1 VKFSFCPWSLVGLFT
16 CFTWLSVQAADYC
29 LRPGK
34 EDGTEASS
42 VVCCTTPAG
51 WQGWK
56 DNPHYWDGVEGFT
69 RTWLQASH
77 ISSVSFR
84 QPNCKGGPQCVFL
97 DLKTTGRDSRG
108 QPDVDAGLR
117 DFLDELEQP
126 QDLSRRDHPCVVVNR
141 FGSFRTENSGVV
153 TIWRIGCPS
162 GRQHLVTLLAQR
174 DVLLTIDLGGP
185 DIKDIVPRI
194 DSLKEL
200 ARSVRITK
208 ANSVSPDIISINVR
222 LPDQAIRGRLL
233 QLTPV
238 GTSADEVCRF
248 LESPRLLRITQ
259 APEWGG
265 ELHWVDDDLWTEIGH
280 YQDPIETGPVPKPTI
295 TTDEA
300 VRAQPQTPPI
310 HPPTTIVKAVWKF
323 DKERKLRDIKVERSI
338 VEFKAK
344 Q

>member
-1 VKFSFCPWSLVGLFT
+1 VNCSFFVTWSLGALLT
-16 CFTWLSVQAADYC
+16 CSTSLSARGAKYC
-29 LRPGK
+29 LRADK
-34 EDGTEASS
+34 EDGTEARS
-42 VVCCTTPAG
+42 VVCCTTPTG

-56 DNPHYWDGVEGFT
+56 DDPHYWDGLNGLSKVKLQGEFTFSVGFVQAGC
-69 RTWLQASH
+69 RRGPECARLKLETWGH
-77 ISSVSFR
+77 DSS
-84 QPNCKGGPQCVFL
+84 
-97 DLKTTGRDSRG
+97 GR
-108 QPDVDAGLR
+108 PDVKAGLR
-117 DFLDELEQP
+117 DFLKEIEQRVQSKP
-126 QDLSRRDHPCVVVNR
+126 SVSQ
-141 FGSFRTENSGVV
+141 FGSFNIPNTGAL
-153 TIWRIGCPS
+153 TIWEIHCSDGDDY
-162 GRQHLVTLLAQR
+162 LVTLFAQR
-174 DVLLTIDLGGP
+174 DVLVTISLYAP
-185 DIKDIVPRI
+185 DIKDIVPKL

-200 ARSVRITK
+200 ARSVHITEV
-208 ANSVSPDIISINVR
+208 NSVSPDIISINVR
-222 LPDQAIRGRLL
+222 LPDQAIRGQLL

-248 LESPRLLRITQ
+248 LESPRLLRITH

-300 VRAQPQTPPI
+300 VRAQPQTPAI

-323 DKERKLRDIKVERSI
+323 DKERKLRDINVERST